1 MITGSLLVLRDALEE
16 LKDQVVES
24 TARDGLDA
32 HQVELD
38 HLVWC
43 HARVETANA
52 LTDWA
57 DQSQHLVAGQLAD
70 ASIVDALAHVRPTD
84 PSIAM
89 EIRIRLAQI
98 AGALEPLEDIGAS
111 EDHRLLR
118 ATLREFAR
126 REIKP
131 IAQRIHR
138 EDLDIPD
145 DIIADVAGLGL
156 FGTSIPAAYGGA
168 LDAEDSKA
176 MLIATEELARV
187 SLGGAG
193 SLITRPAI
201 LVRALLRGGTE
212 EQRREWLP
220 AIASGEKLVAVAV
233 TEADHGSDVANLTC
247 RAMPQPNGDWEIDG
261 TKLWCTHAGRSE
273 LLMVLC
279 RTAGGGH
286 RGLSAFVIEKPPF
299 AGHEF
304 EFHQP
309 EGGALRGR
317 AIPTIGYRGMH
328 TFELGFDHF
337 RVPADALIGGKAG
350 LNRGFYLQMDAFS
363 AGRIQTA
370 GRAVGLMQA
379 AFEDAL
385 EYARTR
391 LVFGEP
397 IFANQ
402 LARAKIGGMALRLHG
417 SRQLSYRAARLLDD
431 GHGQTEASL
440 AKLYASRMAEVVTRE
455 ATQLFG
461 AMGYSEETD
470 VSRYFV
476 DSRVLA
482 IFEGAEDVLSLKV
495 IGPAVLGGSRE

>member
-1 MITGSLLVLRDALEE
+1 MITDSLPDLRNALDDF
-16 LKDQVVES
+16 KVKVVQS
-24 TARDGLDA
+24 VKRDGADA
-32 HQVELD
+32 HQVEVD

-43 HARVETANA
+43 HARVEAATA
-52 LTDWA
+52 LTEWA
-57 DQSQHLVAGQLAD
+57 HRSQHLLARQLAD
-70 ASIVDALAHVRPTD
+70 ASILDASTHVRRSD
-84 PSIAM
+84 PSTAT
-89 EIRIRLAQI
+89 EIKTRLAQI
-98 AGALEPLEDIGAS
+98 AEALQPLEDVGAS
-111 EDHRLLR
+111 NDHRLLR
-118 ATLREFAR
+118 ATLRELADR
-126 REIKP
+126 RIKP
-131 IAQRIHR
+131 FAQRIHR
-138 EDLDIPD
+138 ENLDVPD
-145 DIIADVAGLGL
+145 EIIADVAGLGL
-156 FGTSIPAAYGGA
+156 FGASIPAAYGGA
-168 LDAEDSKA
+168 LDAEDSES

-187 SLGGAG
+187 SLGAAG

-201 LVRALLRGGTE
+201 LVRALLRRGTE

-220 AIASGEKLVAVAV
+220 AIASGQKLVAVAV

-247 RAMPQPNGDWEIDG
+247 RAAPHPSGDWEIDG
-261 TKLWCTHAGRSE
+261 TKLWCTFAGRSE

-279 RTAGGGH
+279 RTAEGGH
-286 RGLSAFVIEKPPF
+286 HGLSAFVVEKPAF
-299 AGHEF
+299 SGHEF
-304 EFHQP
+304 EVRQP
-309 EGGALRGR
+309 EGGVLRGR

-328 TFELGFDHF
+328 TFELVFEHF
-337 RVPADALIGGKAG
+337 RVPADALIGGNAG

-370 GRAVGLMQA
+370 GRAVGVMQA
-379 AFEDAL
+379 ALEDVL
-385 EYARTR
+385 EYTKAR

-402 LARAKIGGMALRLHG
+402 LAKAKIGGMALRLHG
-417 SRQLSYRAARLLDD
+417 SRQLSYRAARLLDE

-482 IFEGAEDVLSLKV
+482 IFEGAEDVLSLRV
-495 IGPAVLGGSRE
+495 IGPALLEARS